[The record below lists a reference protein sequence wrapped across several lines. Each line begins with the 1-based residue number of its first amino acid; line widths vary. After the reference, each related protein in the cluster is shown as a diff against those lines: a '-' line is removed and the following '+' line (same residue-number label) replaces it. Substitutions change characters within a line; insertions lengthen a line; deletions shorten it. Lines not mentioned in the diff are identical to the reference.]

1 MARDT
6 FRATVVDIQSLLKN
20 LKISEEE
27 YLIYLNALLE
37 INFKYITIKPMDVIN
52 LIRLQKGKITKE
64 VENLLKSLREE
75 FSLLTLDDRVK
86 MAFLIIKEIFSDIEP
101 LYQNTLLK
109 FIFDNLTYSGN
120 YKLDYVVSLMRELV
134 EENRLVEPQKSL
146 ELQKTIEVVTKSYKN
161 K

>member
-1 MARDT
+1 
-6 FRATVVDIQSLLKN
+6 
-20 LKISEEE
+20 
-27 YLIYLNALLE
+27 
-37 INFKYITIKPMDVIN
+37 
-52 LIRLQKGKITKE
+52 LQKGKITKE

-75 FSLLTLDDRVK
+75 FSLLMLDDRVK